1 MTNQIGIY
9 NHLTGEN
16 SVRDMTKE
24 ELADRNAE
32 IAANLKTK
40 SLLKAEAEAKA
51 VAKSALIKRL
61 GMTEDEARLLL
72 G

>member
-1 MTNQIGIY
+1 MTNKIGIY

-16 SVRDMTKE
+16 NVRDMTKE

-40 SLLKAEAEAKA
+40 SLLEAEANA
-51 VAKSALIKRL
+51 SAKSALLFKL
-61 GMTEDEARLLL
+61 GITEDEAKLLL
-72 G
+72 S

>member
-1 MTNQIGIY
+1 MTNKIGIY

-16 SVRDMTKE
+16 NVRDMTKE

-40 SLLKAEAEAKA
+40 SLLEAEAEANA
-51 VAKSALIKRL
+51 SAKSALLFKL
-61 GMTEDEARLLL
+61 GITEDEAKLLL
-72 G
+72 S